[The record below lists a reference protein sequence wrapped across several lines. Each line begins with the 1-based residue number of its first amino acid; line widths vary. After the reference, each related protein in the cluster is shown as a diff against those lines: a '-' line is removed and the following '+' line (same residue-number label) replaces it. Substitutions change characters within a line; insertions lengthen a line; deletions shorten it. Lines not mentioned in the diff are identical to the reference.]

1 MNSISKI
8 ETEEKGCFA
17 AQLVALGNRVVAMSE
32 DVRNRQADRLSK
44 VTIRRGKEKE
54 DSPTTTPEEWPL
66 LLSELRDLFWAIE
79 ENLSSMN
86 KTLDLLEI

>member
-8 ETEEKGCFA
+8 REERECFA
-17 AQLVALGNRVVAMSE
+17 AQLITLGNRIVAISE
-32 DVRNRQADRLSK
+32 DVRNHQVDRLSS
-44 VTIRRGKEKE
+44 VTRERRE
-54 DSPTTTPEEWPL
+54 DEGSPTTTPEEWPS
-66 LLSELRDLFWAIE
+66 LLSELRGLFWAIE

>member
-1 MNSISKI
+1 MGSINKI
-8 ETEEKGCFA
+8 KAEE
-17 AQLVALGNRVVAMSE
+17 LVALGNRVVAISE

-66 LLSELRDLFWAIE
+66 LLAELRDLFWAIE

>member
-1 MNSISKI
+1 MGSINKI
-8 ETEEKGCFA
+8 ETEERGCFA
-17 AQLVALGNRVVAMSE
+17 AQLVALGNRVVAISE

-44 VTIRRGKEKE
+44 VTRKGKEKE
-54 DSPTTTPEEWPL
+54 DSPIAPAEEWPL
-66 LLSELRDLFWAIE
+66 LLAELRDLFWAIE